1 MRTDSIPTIYRQD
14 YTPYPVRLPE
24 VGLAFDLDATATR
37 VHTTLR
43 FEAVSQPPQPLV
55 LHGEDLE
62 LVSVAINQKPLQAG
76 DYTLSAETLTLIP
89 PARASSFTV
98 DIVSICRPAD
108 NTSLMGLYVSGD
120 KLFTPCE
127 AQGFRRIT
135 WFRSEEHTS
144 ELQSLMRISYAVF

>member
-14 YTPYPVRLPE
+14 YTPYPFRLPE

-62 LVSVAINQKPLQAG
+62 LVSVAINQQPLQAG
-76 DYTLSAETLTLIP
+76 DYNLSAKTLTLHP
-89 PARASSFTV
+89 PARASRSTV
-98 DIVSICRPAD
+98 DLVSIP
-108 NTSLMGLYVSGD
+108 NPPQT
-120 KLFTPCE
+120 
-127 AQGFRRIT
+127 
-135 WFRSEEHTS
+135 
-144 ELQSLMRISYAVF
+144 